1 MDIEEKLNSI
11 SHGIAAIF
19 SIFGFSL
26 LIKYSLQSNKDWT
39 IFSSIIYGISLTL
52 VYTSST
58 LYHLIQKK
66 KLKHIFRILDHCSIF
81 LLIAGTY
88 TPVLLVL
95 ISGSIGWWFFGIQ
108 WLFVLIGIYF
118 KIYYTGKYE
127 TLSIL
132 LYLLMGWMVVF
143 KWDILT
149 GVISNSAFTL
159 LLGGG
164 IAYSIGIVFYLF
176 DTKIK
181 YFHFIWHLFVIT
193 GSLLHYIM
201 ILKYVIN

>member
-1 MDIEEKLNSI
+1 M
-11 SHGIAAIF
+11 
-19 SIFGFSL
+19 
-26 LIKYSLQSNKDWT
+26 
-39 IFSSIIYGISLTL
+39 
-52 VYTSST
+52 
-58 LYHLIQKK
+58 
-66 KLKHIFRILDHCSIF
+66 
-81 LLIAGTY
+81 
-88 TPVLLVL
+88 LLVL

-118 KIYYTGKYE
+118 KIYYTGKHE

-143 KWDILT
+143 KWDVLI
-149 GVISNSAFTL
+149 GVISNSAFNL

-164 IAYSIGIVFYLF
+164 IAYSIGIIFYLF